1 MPWPTNSPDLRSEK
15 AGKLS
20 LSYENSQLA
29 AHMPLIGFVY
39 NALVA
44 DAPCL
49 IDSLIAKL
57 GLRAQ
62 SWVSSAFEVDQHTE
76 LLPDTSLVVVAG
88 GDGTILRTIHAVA
101 AHSVPIV
108 GVNMGRVGFMS
119 ELRVEDAAA
128 RLPAYLSGDMRV
140 ERRMML
146 RATVTDDEG
155 SLHLSADALNDV
167 VIGRG
172 GVARLLDI
180 DTVVDKQFLTS
191 YRADAVIV
199 STPTGSTGY
208 ALSAGGPIFFPEAEM
223 MMLQPVAPHTGLRDG
238 LVLPHDTEVT
248 LSATDGKHASLSVD
262 GMEDVELEPDFK
274 VNIRRSPYV
283 ARFLRSNPRTAFYDQ
298 LTRRLGLVYNL
309 TSPT

>member
-1 MPWPTNSPDLRSEK
+1 
-15 AGKLS
+15 
-20 LSYENSQLA
+20 
-29 AHMPLIGFVY
+29 MPLIGFVY

-44 DAPCL
+44 EAPCL

-62 SWVSSAFEVDQHTE
+62 SWVSSAFEVDQHSE

-119 ELRVEDAAA
+119 ELRVENAAE

-146 RATVTDDEG
+146 RATVTDGD
-155 SLHLSADALNDV
+155 SNLHLSADALNDV

-180 DTVVDKQFLTS
+180 DTVVDRQFLTS

-223 MMLQPVAPHTGLRDG
+223 IMLQPVAPHTGLRDG

>member
-1 MPWPTNSPDLRSEK
+1 
-15 AGKLS
+15 
-20 LSYENSQLA
+20 
-29 AHMPLIGFVY
+29 MPLIGFVY

-62 SWVSSAFEVDQHTE
+62 SWVSSAFEVDQHSE

-146 RATVTDDEG
+146 RATVTDGDDN
-155 SLHLSADALNDV
+155 LHLCADALNDV

-283 ARFLRSNPRTAFYDQ
+283 ARFLRSNPRTAFYNQ

>member
-1 MPWPTNSPDLRSEK
+1 
-15 AGKLS
+15 
-20 LSYENSQLA
+20 
-29 AHMPLIGFVY
+29 MPLIGFVY
-39 NALVA
+39 NALV
-44 DAPCL
+44 DEAPRL
-49 IDSLIAKL
+49 IDSLIASL
-57 GLRAQ
+57 ELRAQ
-62 SWVSSAFEVDQHTE
+62 SWVSSAFEVDDCSD
-76 LLPDTSLVVVAG
+76 LLPETALVVVAG
-88 GDGTILRTIHAVA
+88 GDGTILRTVHAIA
-101 AHSVPIV
+101 AHSIPIV

-119 ELRVEDAAA
+119 ELRVEDAAE
-128 RLPAYLSGDMRV
+128 RLPAYIIGAEARLSSPVRDDGHEGRVRV

-146 RATVTDDEG
+146 RATVTDGGDRT
-155 SLHLSADALNDV
+155 HLSADALNDV
-167 VIGRG
+167 VVGRG

-180 DTVVDKQFLTS
+180 DTVVDRQFLTS

-274 VNIRRSPYV
+274 VTIRRSPYT
-283 ARFLRSNPRTAFYDQ
+283 ARFLRSQSRTAFYDQ

-309 TSPT
+309 TSPP

>member
-1 MPWPTNSPDLRSEK
+1 
-15 AGKLS
+15 
-20 LSYENSQLA
+20 
-29 AHMPLIGFVY
+29 MPLIGFVY

-44 DAPCL
+44 EAPCL

-62 SWVSSAFEVDQHTE
+62 SWVSSAFEVDQHSE

-119 ELRVEDAAA
+119 ELRVENAAE

-146 RATVTDDEG
+146 RATVTDGD
-155 SLHLSADALNDV
+155 SNLHLSADALNDV

-180 DTVVDKQFLTS
+180 DTVVDRQFLTS

>member
-1 MPWPTNSPDLRSEK
+1 
-15 AGKLS
+15 
-20 LSYENSQLA
+20 
-29 AHMPLIGFVY
+29 MPLIGFVY
-39 NALVA
+39 NALV
-44 DAPCL
+44 DEAPCL

-76 LLPDTSLVVVAG
+76 LLPDTSLVVVVG

-146 RATVTDDEG
+146 RATVTDGDG
-155 SLHLSADALNDV
+155 NLHLGADALNDV

>member
-1 MPWPTNSPDLRSEK
+1 
-15 AGKLS
+15 
-20 LSYENSQLA
+20 
-29 AHMPLIGFVY
+29 MPLIGFVY
-39 NALVA
+39 NALVEE
-44 DAPCL
+44 APCL
-49 IDSLIAKL
+49 IDSLISSL
-57 GLRAQ
+57 DLRAH
-62 SWVSSAFEVDQHTE
+62 SWVSSAFEVDGRSD
-76 LLPDTSLVVVAG
+76 LLAETSLIVVAG
-88 GDGTILRTIHAVA
+88 GDGTILRTIHAIA

-119 ELRVEDAAA
+119 ELRVEDAAE

-146 RATVTDDEG
+146 RATVTTDDG
-155 SLHLSADALNDV
+155 SLFLSQDALNDV

-172 GVARLLDI
+172 GVSTLLDI
-180 DTVVDKQFLTS
+180 DTVVDRQFLTQ

-248 LSATDGKHASLSVD
+248 LSATDGKYASLSVD
-262 GMEDVELEPDFK
+262 GMEDVHLEPGCR
-274 VNIRRSPYV
+274 VTIRRSPYT
-283 ARFLRSNPRTAFYDQ
+283 ARFLRSQPRTSFYNQ
-298 LTRRLGLVYNL
+298 LTRRLGLVYSL
-309 TSPT
+309 TSPH